1 MNTLKKVTKDL
12 WTMTTDTAGSL
23 GTLGTTVTGEG
34 VKLTGKFQGMIIATP
49 AVVGAVIGMPRS
61 AVTKYIMDDQGVSRK
76 AAAKIVD
83 DMFPATVADA
93 INTSAE
99 ACGTLFAAMAKDD
112 DADVVTVEQ
121 LVNSKLTRAQMADM
135 IVANAA

>member
-1 MNTLKKVTKDL
+1 
-12 WTMTTDTAGSL
+12 MTTDIASTA

-34 VKLTGKFQGMIIATP
+34 VKLTGSLSSAIIATP
-49 AVVGAVIGMPRS
+49 DIIGAVFSIPRTT
-61 AVTKYIMDDQGVSRK
+61 VVKYIMDDRTVSRT

-83 DMFPATVADA
+83 DMFPSTVVEA
-93 INTSAE
+93 INTGAE

-112 DADVVTVEQ
+112 DADVVTVKQ
-121 LVNSKLTRAQMADM
+121 LLDSKLTRAQMADM